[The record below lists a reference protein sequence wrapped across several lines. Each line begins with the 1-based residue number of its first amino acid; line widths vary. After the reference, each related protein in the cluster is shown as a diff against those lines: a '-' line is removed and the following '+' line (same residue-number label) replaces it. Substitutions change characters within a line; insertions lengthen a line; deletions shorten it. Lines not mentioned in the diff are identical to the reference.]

1 MPFAFGGERLR
12 ETARGRAIVLVRIGN
27 IVRVE
32 LELVVVEVEVR
43 SVVEDV
49 IAIVG
54 EFAFIHP

>member
-1 MPFAFGGERLR
+1 MPFAFGEERLR
-12 ETARGRAIVLVRIGN
+12 DEERRRAIVVIG
-27 IVRVE
+27 IGHMLRVE

-54 EFAFIHP
+54 EFAFIHL